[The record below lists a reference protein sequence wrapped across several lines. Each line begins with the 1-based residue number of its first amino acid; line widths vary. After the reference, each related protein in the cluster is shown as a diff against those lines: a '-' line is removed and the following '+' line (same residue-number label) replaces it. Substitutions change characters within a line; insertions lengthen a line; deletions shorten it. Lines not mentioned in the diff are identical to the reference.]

1 MNTKWIHNGKGGRT
15 LEYGS
20 VLELDDLNMYRIPDA
35 VKEIRLPFMGSDDY
49 NTVFYQSGRNAIE
62 SLLLFLKNEKN
73 IRCVLLPDYICDTVA
88 DAAERAGVEIKR
100 YLLDKDYGFD
110 ISEVNGKATGDC
122 CIYICHYFGTPVS
135 DEVIEAVNMWKSKG
149 ICVIEDVTMSLL
161 SRGESV
167 GFGDYILGSLRKWF
181 PIPDG
186 GFVSSKTSVL
196 PEEPVRDKV
205 SKYTD
210 YYLAVQMMKRQYIC
224 GGCKDPELKDLYL
237 SYYKESIREL
247 FSDYKIY
254 PISDWSYNY
263 LQNVDIESVR
273 DLRIRNYD
281 LLYDLLK
288 DVEGIS
294 VKVKRSGDNI
304 PFGMVI
310 LSDKRD
316 ELLSELIKNDLY
328 CNVHWRLTE
337 DVCTGGTD
345 GAYLSAHSIT
355 VPCDQR
361 YSEENIRR
369 IADIIKVSVKSV
381 C

>member
-1 MNTKWIHNGKGGRT
+1 M
-15 LEYGS
+15 EYGS
-20 VLELDDLNMYRIPDA
+20 VLELDDLNMYRIPDEN
-35 VKEIRLPFMGSDDY
+35 KKIRLPFMESDEYD
-49 NTVFYQSGRNAIE
+49 TVFYQSGRNAIE
-62 SLLLFLKNEKN
+62 SLFLFLKTEKSVSH
-73 IRCVLLPDYICDTVA
+73 VLMPDYICDTVPAAA
-88 DAAERAGVEIKR
+88 DRAGVSVKR
-100 YLLDKDYGFD
+100 IFLDKDYCFD
-110 ISEVNGKATGDC
+110 VSEVDGMVTEDC
-122 CIYICHYFGTPVS
+122 CIYICHYFGTQVS
-135 DEVIEAVNMWKSKG
+135 DEIIEAVQKWKSRG
-149 ICVIEDVTMSLL
+149 ITVIEDVTMSLL
-161 SRGESV
+161 SNGDSV

-186 GFVSSKTSVL
+186 GFISSKSSVL
-196 PEEPVRDKV
+196 PEDPVRDKV

-224 GGCKDPELKDLYL
+224 GGCKDSELKDLYL

-254 PISDWSYNY
+254 PISDWSFNY
-263 LQNVDIESVR
+263 LQNVDIESVG

-281 LLYDLLK
+281 LLYDLLQ
-288 DVEGIS
+288 DVSGIS
-294 VKVKRSGDNI
+294 VKVKRYGDNI

-328 CNVHWRLTE
+328 CNVHWRLSE
-337 DVCTGGTD
+337 DVCAEGTD

-361 YSEENIRR
+361 YSEEDIRK
-369 IADIIKVSVKSV
+369 IADIIKSGVE
-381 C
+381 CIR